1 MIFAACFTLR
11 GRDTHKDFVLCFFL
25 YGQDLSSD
33 ASAFSLNSFE
43 TQSSLLRLNK
53 GFPFFNVLQI
63 AF

>member
-1 MIFAACFTLR
+1 MTRIQIFSC
-11 GRDTHKDFVLCFFL
+11 VFFL

-43 TQSSLLRLNK
+43 TESSLLRLNK